1 LSDAKFVLKAEGISK
16 QFGGVWVLKNVDFN
30 LKPGEV
36 HALVGENGAGK
47 STLIKVISGV
57 YSPDRGKVI
66 VADKEVKSF
75 NVKQMES
82 HGIFTVHQEINLVPF
97 ISAMENVF
105 IGSEPVRGKF
115 PKILDYSYMKQ
126 KAQSLVQ
133 TIGVELNLKAP
144 AYTLSASEQQI
155 IQICRGLVANARV
168 MILDEPTSSLSAEE
182 ISSLFSMVKKL
193 RKEGVGIIFVS
204 HKLDEVLQISDRIT
218 VLKDGEKIGTIPRQN
233 ATEEKIVSMMV
244 GKSGFKAVRFHV
256 SKKVSETI
264 LQLKNITTNKLRGVN
279 LELRKGEVLG
289 IVGVVGAGK
298 TELAE
303 VLFGLDHPKSGEIY
317 LEGEKIAIKS
327 PTDAIKK
334 GFALVPENRRI
345 QGIFARL
352 SLSNNITAAYL
363 SQWCKGGVIFPSLEN
378 EVTRSFIQKLAIRTR
393 GPSQLLQYLSGG
405 NQQKAVL
412 AKWLGGNFKILMADE
427 ATQGVDVK
435 TKEDI
440 YSLVREIASEGRA
453 VMFFSSYVP
462 EIVKVSDRIVAM
474 REGTIAAEFYPDE
487 ENLEHKIMMAIL
499 TEKGGNVYD
508 SKES

>member
-1 LSDAKFVLKAEGISK
+1 
-16 QFGGVWVLKNVDFN
+16 
-30 LKPGEV
+30 
-36 HALVGENGAGK
+36 
-47 STLIKVISGV
+47 
-57 YSPDRGKVI
+57 
-66 VADKEVKSF
+66 
-75 NVKQMES
+75 M
-82 HGIFTVHQEINLVPF
+82 
-97 ISAMENVF
+97 
-105 IGSEPVRGKF
+105 
-115 PKILDYSYMKQ
+115 
-126 KAQSLVQ
+126 
-133 TIGVELNLKAP
+133 
-144 AYTLSASEQQI
+144 
-155 IQICRGLVANARV
+155 
-168 MILDEPTSSLSAEE
+168 
-182 ISSLFSMVKKL
+182 
-193 RKEGVGIIFVS
+193 
-204 HKLDEVLQISDRIT
+204 
-218 VLKDGEKIGTIPRQN
+218 
-233 ATEEKIVSMMV
+233 
-244 GKSGFKAVRFHV
+244 
-256 SKKVSETI
+256 
-264 LQLKNITTNKLRGVN
+264 
-279 LELRKGEVLG
+279 
-289 IVGVVGAGK
+289 
-298 TELAE
+298 
-303 VLFGLDHPKSGEIY
+303 
-317 LEGEKIAIKS
+317 
-327 PTDAIKK
+327 
-334 GFALVPENRRI
+334 
-345 QGIFARL
+345 L

>member
-16 QFGGVWVLKNVDFN
+16 QFGGVWVLKNVDF
-30 LKPGEV
+30 
-36 HALVGENGAGK
+36 LVGENGAGK

-105 IGSEPVRGKF
+105 IGSE
-115 PKILDYSYMKQ
+115 YSYMKQ

-218 VLKDGEKIGTIPRQN
+218 VLKDGEKIGTIPR
-233 ATEEKIVSMMV
+233 KD
-244 GKSGFKAVRFHV
+244 
-256 SKKVSETI
+256 SEHD
-264 LQLKNITTNKLRGVN
+264 G
-279 LELRKGEVLG
+279 
-289 IVGVVGAGK
+289 
-298 TELAE
+298 
-303 VLFGLDHPKSGEIY
+303 
-317 LEGEKIAIKS
+317 
-327 PTDAIKK
+327 
-334 GFALVPENRRI
+334 
-345 QGIFARL
+345 
-352 SLSNNITAAYL
+352 
-363 SQWCKGGVIFPSLEN
+363 W
-378 EVTRSFIQKLAIRTR
+378 
-393 GPSQLLQYLSGG
+393 
-405 NQQKAVL
+405 
-412 AKWLGGNFKILMADE
+412 
-427 ATQGVDVK
+427 
-435 TKEDI
+435 
-440 YSLVREIASEGRA
+440 
-453 VMFFSSYVP
+453 
-462 EIVKVSDRIVAM
+462 
-474 REGTIAAEFYPDE
+474 
-487 ENLEHKIMMAIL
+487 
-499 TEKGGNVYD
+499 
-508 SKES
+508 

>member
-16 QFGGVWVLKNVDFN
+16 QFGGVWVLKNVDFD

-182 ISSLFSMVKKL
+182 
-193 RKEGVGIIFVS
+193 GVGIIFVS

-264 LQLKNITTNKLRGVN
+264 LQLKDITTNKLRGV
-279 LELRKGEVLG
+279 
-289 IVGVVGAGK
+289 GA
-298 TELAE
+298 
-303 VLFGLDHPKSGEIY
+303 
-317 LEGEKIAIKS
+317 
-327 PTDAIKK
+327 KK
-334 GFALVPENRRI
+334 GRSSWDCWCCWSRKN
-345 QGIFARL
+345 GAR
-352 SLSNNITAAYL
+352 
-363 SQWCKGGVIFPSLEN
+363 
-378 EVTRSFIQKLAIRTR
+378 
-393 GPSQLLQYLSGG
+393 
-405 NQQKAVL
+405 
-412 AKWLGGNFKILMADE
+412 
-427 ATQGVDVK
+427 
-435 TKEDI
+435 
-440 YSLVREIASEGRA
+440 
-453 VMFFSSYVP
+453 
-462 EIVKVSDRIVAM
+462 
-474 REGTIAAEFYPDE
+474 
-487 ENLEHKIMMAIL
+487 
-499 TEKGGNVYD
+499 
-508 SKES
+508 